1 MHFSHTIVEYNSL
14 SLSNSEKAMDGL
26 DVLFISRQIPNVK
39 DLKPIIILISKLI
52 ILMWWLKEIVMGEP
66 QDCFAA
72 ATNAIHTVE
81 ILTCSLHTFCI
92 LMS

>member
-52 ILMWWLKEIVMGEP
+52 ILMLWLKEIEMEVP
-66 QDCFAA
+66 QDRFS
-72 ATNAIHTVE
+72 ATSVALFSHFNVAKK
-81 ILTCSLHTFCI
+81 LFN
-92 LMS
+92 